1 MSESSV
7 SGARHDPALE
17 TAGLTKLGSSVRTR
31 FEAPDRSILE
41 AFPNRY
47 PERDYVVRFEH
58 PEFTSLCPMTGQPDF
73 GVIRVTYVPGA
84 SCVESKSFKLYLGA
98 FRNHGSFMETLTNH
112 IADDLI
118 AVLSPRRLRVEGCF
132 NARGGTRISVSVD
145 YMDAALSFDRQEA
158 LLRLW

>member
-47 PERDYVVRFEH
+47 PERDYVVRVLTM
-58 PEFTSLCPMTGQPDF
+58 TS
-73 GVIRVTYVPGA
+73 
-84 SCVESKSFKLYLGA
+84 
-98 FRNHGSFMETLTNH
+98 
-112 IADDLI
+112 
-118 AVLSPRRLRVEGCF
+118 
-132 NARGGTRISVSVD
+132 
-145 YMDAALSFDRQEA
+145 
-158 LLRLW
+158 